1 MSGRDRIAAARLG
14 VIHARNALEKA
25 DAQRA
30 IAKRQL
36 AAAQDRLARALDAA
50 GEAAR
55 G

>member
-1 MSGRDRIAAARLG
+1 MGADRIAAARLAI
-14 VIHARNALEKA
+14 IHARNALEKA

-36 AAAQDRLARALDAA
+36 AAAQARLARALDAA

>member
-14 VIHARNALEKA
+14 IVHARNALEKA

-30 IAKRQL
+30 IAKRRL
-36 AAAQDRLARALDAA
+36 AAAQARLARALDAA
-50 GEAAR
+50 GEVSR